1 MCFGGSQQQ
10 PSIPKPPPPLQ
21 PPPAP
26 QPPPRPVAPAAQKLT
41 IDRQVGVQRKKS
53 KAEESGNTNKG
64 TAQLRVPLNIGTSK
78 SGGLNI

>member
-1 MCFGGSQQQ
+1 MCFGGSQT
-10 PSIPKPPPPLQ
+10 PAPPKAPPPLQ

-26 QPPPRPVAPAAQKLT
+26 TPPPRPAASQRTQELT

-53 KAEESGNTNKG
+53 KAEESGATTKG
-64 TAQLRVPLNIGTSK
+64 TAQFRVPLNIGTSK